1 MGFKREVGDILVGT
15 AAIEWGPGL
24 VQDAFGDLGVG
35 HEAVAGTE
43 LGQIVEGGVDFIQG
57 IAPSLAG
64 LALVWVGLKTMFK
77 GFEGGK
83 EK

>member
-1 MGFKREVGDILVGT
+1 MKPEKEIAYVLGGT
-15 AAIEWGPGL
+15 ALIEWGPDL
-24 VQDAFGDLGVG
+24 MWDAFGDLGVG
-35 HEAVAGTE
+35 YEEAAGTE
-43 LGQIVEGGVDFIQG
+43 LGQIVEGGVDFVQG
-57 IAPSLAG
+57 ITPSLAG

>member
-15 AAIEWGPGL
+15 AAIEWGPDL

-35 HEAVAGTE
+35 HEAVAETEIGT
-43 LGQIVEGGVDFIQG
+43 IIEGGISEVQKFAPWLAALFIIG
-57 IAPSLAG
+57 AAG
-64 LALVWVGLKTMFK
+64 KLMMRGVTG
-77 GFEGGK
+77 EK